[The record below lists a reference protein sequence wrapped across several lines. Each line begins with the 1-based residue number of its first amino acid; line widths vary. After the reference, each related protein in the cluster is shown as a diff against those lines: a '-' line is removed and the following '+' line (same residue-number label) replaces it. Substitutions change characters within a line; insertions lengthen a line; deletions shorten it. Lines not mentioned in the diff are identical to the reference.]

1 MITSKKQEKIQ
12 PTVSS
17 MFKLINSHKY
27 SQQLLGHLGT
37 KIITKYISLAEHLMF
52 TRREGEAE
60 RLLESLDFN
69 QDDINSFLTEVRFAR
84 DHNLATVELSPD
96 DVSRLIKGDLPL
108 DITVKKSLLN

>member
-1 MITSKKQEKIQ
+1 MVNIVNKSKYPEI
-12 PTVSS
+12 
-17 MFKLINSHKY
+17 LIGKHASKVL
-27 SQQLLGHLGT
+27 S
-37 KIITKYISLAEHLMF
+37 KYILLAEHLMF

-69 QDDINSFLTEVRFAR
+69 QDDIKSFLTEVRFAR

-108 DITVKKSLLN
+108 DITIKKSSLN

>member
-1 MITSKKQEKIQ
+1 MYRLLEKI
-12 PTVSS
+12 
-17 MFKLINSHKY
+17 KY
-27 SQQLLGHLGT
+27 SSNLVGKLNT
-37 KIITKYISLAEHLMF
+37 KIISKYISLAEHLMF

-69 QDDINSFLTEVRFAR
+69 RDDIKSFLTEVRFAR

-108 DITVKKSLLN
+108 DITVTKSLLN

>member
-1 MITSKKQEKIQ
+1 MYKLLEK
-12 PTVSS
+12 T
-17 MFKLINSHKY
+17 KY
-27 SQQLLGHLGT
+27 SSNLVGKLNF
-37 KIITKYISLAEHLMF
+37 KIVSKYILLAEHLMF

-69 QDDINSFLTEVRFAR
+69 QDDIKSFLTEVRLAR

>member
-1 MITSKKQEKIQ
+1 MYKLLEK
-12 PTVSS
+12 T
-17 MFKLINSHKY
+17 KY
-27 SQQLLGHLGT
+27 SSNLVGKLNF
-37 KIITKYISLAEHLMF
+37 KIVSKYILLAEHLMF

-69 QDDINSFLTEVRFAR
+69 QDDIKSFLTEVRFAR

-108 DITVKKSLLN
+108 DITVKKSSLN

>member
-1 MITSKKQEKIQ
+1 MH
-12 PTVSS
+12 
-17 MFKLINSHKY
+17 KLIDKLKHNNNSVGELNKKVLY
-27 SQQLLGHLGT
+27 
-37 KIITKYISLAEHLMF
+37 KYILLAEHLMF

-69 QDDINSFLTEVRFAR
+69 QDDIKSFLTEVRFAR

>member
-1 MITSKKQEKIQ
+1 MYKLLEK
-12 PTVSS
+12 T
-17 MFKLINSHKY
+17 KY
-27 SQQLLGHLGT
+27 SSNLVGKLNF
-37 KIITKYISLAEHLMF
+37 KIVSKYILLAEHLMF

-69 QDDINSFLTEVRFAR
+69 QDDIKSFLTELRFAR

-108 DITVKKSLLN
+108 DITIKKSSLN

>member
-1 MITSKKQEKIQ
+1 MYKLLEK
-12 PTVSS
+12 T
-17 MFKLINSHKY
+17 KY
-27 SQQLLGHLGT
+27 SSNLVGKLNF
-37 KIITKYISLAEHLMF
+37 KIVSKYILLAEHLMF

-69 QDDINSFLTEVRFAR
+69 QDDIKSFLTEVRLAR

-108 DITVKKSLLN
+108 DITIKKSSLN

>member
-1 MITSKKQEKIQ
+1 MYKLFEKSKYTSNSVGKL
-12 PTVSS
+12 S
-17 MFKLINSHKY
+17 KLILS
-27 SQQLLGHLGT
+27 
-37 KIITKYISLAEHLMF
+37 KYISLAEHLMF

-69 QDDINSFLTEVRFAR
+69 QDDIKSFLTEVRFAR

-96 DVSRLIKGDLPL
+96 DVSKLIKGDLPL

>member
-1 MITSKKQEKIQ
+1 MYNNDFAHPLVKK
-12 PTVSS
+12 
-17 MFKLINSHKY
+17 NKY
-27 SQQLLGHLGT
+27 SKLYLGKLSQ
-37 KIITKYISLAEHLMF
+37 KIISKYISLAEHLIF

-69 QDDINSFLTEVRFAR
+69 QDDIKSFLTEVRFAR

>member
-1 MITSKKQEKIQ
+1 MYKLLEK
-12 PTVSS
+12 T
-17 MFKLINSHKY
+17 KY
-27 SQQLLGHLGT
+27 SSNLVGKLNF
-37 KIITKYISLAEHLMF
+37 KIVSKYILLAEHLMF

-69 QDDINSFLTEVRFAR
+69 QDDIKSFLTEVRFAR

-96 DVSRLIKGDLPL
+96 DVSRLLKGDLPL